1 MVNIESHPDSLLRD
15 DDPSR
20 CLRKMNSST
29 HLHDYLTKNISV
41 DMLAQDEDDDDDDFL
56 MPTSPIAMTS
66 SDSGDSAIVSDDVDD
81 VDVVQDKHVKSRNSW
96 PKAMERSKLTA
107 STTFTSLSQSFSI
120 LNQLE
125 QPTIYHKSPNRD
137 HEKYKHPLPWQSY
150 ATSARRRRPSP
161 PPPPAPP
168 VEVASNKVS
177 FFVREKQYSRVRP
190 ELINI

>member
-1 MVNIESHPDSLLRD
+1 MVNVDSHPDSLLR

-29 HLHDYLTKNISV
+29 HLHDYLTKNISIG
-41 DMLAQDEDDDDDDFL
+41 MLADAEDEDDDDFL
-56 MPTSPIAMTS
+56 MTTSPIAMTS

-81 VDVVQDKHVKSRNSW
+81 ADVVQDKHVKSRNSW
-96 PKAMERSKLTA
+96 PKALERSKLTA
-107 STTFTSLSQSFSI
+107 SSTFTSLSQSFNI

-137 HEKYKHPLPWQSY
+137 HDKYKHPLPWQNC

-161 PPPPAPP
+161 PSPPAPP

-177 FFVREKQYSRVRP
+177 FFASREIIFAFTD
-190 ELINI
+190 LT